1 MDFRYIVLVVTGI
14 IGTFLGFYALGSGK
28 LNSIVAGLIF
38 LSGIVSLVLG
48 ILLVAVPDF
57 FS

>member
-1 MDFRYIVLVVTGI
+1 MDFRYIVLVITGI
-14 IGTFLGFYALGSGK
+14 IATFLGFYALGSGK
-28 LNSIVAGLIF
+28 LNSIAAGLIF
-38 LSGIVSLVLG
+38 LGGIVSLVLG